1 MLLDHAA
8 MSIIDYLVFNSNLNC
23 LEVTCLGLDDSLGAN
38 QGPSTVEL
46 LLFTVKTSA
55 RDKIDCSKCAG
66 CSASGYGQILITVR
80 SIRLET
86 EQKNR
91 PL

>member
-8 MSIIDYLVFNSNLNC
+8 VSIIDYLVFNSNLNC

-46 LLFTVKTSA
+46 PLFTVETSA
-55 RDKIDCSKCAG
+55 EDKIDCSECAG
-66 CSASGYGQILITVR
+66 C
-80 SIRLET
+80 
-86 EQKNR
+86 
-91 PL
+91 